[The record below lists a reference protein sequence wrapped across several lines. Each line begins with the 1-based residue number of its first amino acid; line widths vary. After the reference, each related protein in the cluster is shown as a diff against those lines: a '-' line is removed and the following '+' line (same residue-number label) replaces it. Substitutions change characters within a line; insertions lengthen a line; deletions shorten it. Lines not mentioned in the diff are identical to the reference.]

1 MLTAFM
7 TLADFSM
14 SGSQLLRAVVYLI
27 LVGLIFWLLWWLIGY
42 AKVPEPFNKVLRVVL
57 AVVAVV
63 FLINWLLGLI
73 GEPFI
78 RFGG

>member
-1 MLTAFM
+1 MITAFR
-7 TLADFSM
+7 TLADSSM
-14 SGSQLLRAVVYLI
+14 SGSQLLHAIVYLI
-27 LVGLIFWLLWWLIGY
+27 VVGLIFWLLWWIIGY

-57 AVVAVV
+57 ALVAVI

-78 RFGG
+78 RF

>member
-1 MLTAFM
+1 MITAFM
-7 TLADFSM
+7 TLADSGM
-14 SGSQLLRAVVYLI
+14 SGSQLLHALVYLI
-27 LVGLIFWLLWWLIGY
+27 VVGLIFWLLWWIIGY

-57 AVVAVV
+57 ALVAVI

-78 RFGG
+78 RF